1 MVVPFGFGVGK
12 SNVGRPWPTYPLL
25 ICLGMQVTSLQSQ
38 GLIYKIGLELKKN
51 PDSGPD
57 YRHLLVEPES
67 LDRALKQLQCI
78 RPAHHKLRRLEGI
91 RALASTCQRPLKEFL
106 AKIEKLEEHLGP
118 WGAKCNRLPG
128 FGRRLQWSTKYKEY
142 VKELRAKLA
151 RNYILLRLGSF
162 GCNEW

>member
-1 MVVPFGFGVGK
+1 VAHRSIADMLGYAGD
-12 SNVGRPWPTYPLL
+12 LL
-25 ICLGMQVTSLQSQ
+25 AVSR
-38 GLIYKIGLELKKN
+38 LIYKIGLELKKN

-128 FGRRLQWSTKYKEY
+128 FGRRLQWSTKYKED

-151 RNYILLRLGSF
+151 RNITTMTILLMT
-162 GCNEW
+162 